1 MQSPFMQH
9 MNDVFA
15 RLRGRTLVTVGVVW
29 GVFLVLGLLCV
40 FGAIKLPGS
49 GKIPDAGSATN
60 TPGSSTAQSTSAAET
75 TLPPSDTPQAT
86 TTVAITL
93 PTPTSTPGTVLNGEA
108 GTGLPWGAFGYGIA
122 AHGISMPYYTM
133 DQIKGQLGM
142 NWVKQQVRWDHF
154 SAGPDQMDWSG
165 YDAMVDA
172 ASERGLKVMMSVV
185 GAPNWSRTYFDA
197 NPQAAPPDD
206 FSLYARFLGEMV
218 ERYHGK
224 IHAIEVWNEQNLD
237 REWDTA
243 EGVKADRYVE
253 LLRLAYQTIKSR
265 DSNIIV
271 ISGALSPTGA
281 TFVDEG
287 NANRYTVIDDFVYF
301 QQMIDAGFLSYADCV
316 GAHHN
321 GYNMPPDV
329 AFDEG
334 YNDPDAIFRGPFDS
348 PHHSW
353 SFKSTLFGYHQMI
366 KEAGRNSPLCV
377 TEFGWATSEGLGGV
391 PKQFEFADDNTL
403 AEQAAWD
410 VQSFQ
415 LMREWGFVHL
425 AFLWNL
431 DYSYKGGLGASDP
444 NAPYSILD
452 LQGAARP
459 AYGILGEMV
468 KIP

>member
-1 MQSPFMQH
+1 MQDPFIQH
-9 MNDVFA
+9 VSDLFTQ
-15 RLRGRTLVTVGVVW
+15 LQGKKLLTIGVVW
-29 GVFLVLGLLCV
+29 GALLVLALLCT
-40 FGAIKLPGS
+40 FGTIKLPGS
-49 GKIPDAGSATN
+49 GRSPAVTTEIPQD
-60 TPGSSTAQSTSAAET
+60 STSQPTDAVET
-75 TLPPSDTPQAT
+75 PLPDEPTPLATKLDTI
-86 TTVAITL
+86 VL
-93 PTPTSTPGTVLNGEA
+93 PTPTSTPQSDFSGEG
-108 GTGLPWGAFGYGIA
+108 GTGLPWGEFGYGIA

-133 DQIKGQLGM
+133 DQIKEHLGM

-154 SAGPDQMDWSG
+154 SSGPDQMDWSG

-172 ASERGLKVMMSVV
+172 ANERDLKVMMSVV
-185 GAPNWSRTYFDA
+185 GSPNWARTYFDA

-206 FSLYARFLGEMV
+206 FSLYARFLGELV
-218 ERYHGK
+218 DRYNGK

-243 EGVKADRYVE
+243 DGVQAKKYVE
-253 LLRLAYQTIKSR
+253 LLRLAYQAIKSR
-265 DSNIIV
+265 DSSIIV
-271 ISGALSPTGA
+271 ISGALSPTGV
-281 TFVDEG
+281 TSVDDA
-287 NANRYTVIDDFVYF
+287 NPNRYTVIDDFVYF

-316 GAHHN
+316 GVHHN

-334 YNDPDAIFRGPFDS
+334 YNDPDALFRGPFDS

-353 SFKSTLFGYHQMI
+353 SFKSTLFGYRDMI
-366 KEAGRNSPLCV
+366 NAVERTTPLCI
-377 TEFGWATSEGLGGV
+377 TEFGWATSEGLGGT
-391 PKQFEFADDNTL
+391 PQEFEFAEDNTQ

-431 DYSYKGGLGASDP
+431 DYSYKGGLGATDP

-459 AYGILGEMV
+459 AYGALGEMV

>member
-1 MQSPFMQH
+1 MMQNPFVQH
-9 MNDVFA
+9 MNDIFES
-15 RLRGRTLVTVGVVW
+15 LRGRNMVIISVIWIIL
-29 GVFLVLGLLCV
+29 LILGLLCT

-49 GKIPDAGSATN
+49 VTKTEIPTIVSTPGSATQPVN
-60 TPGSSTAQSTSAAET
+60 ATATQQSEGE
-75 TLPPSDTPQAT
+75 TPQAT
-86 TTVAITL
+86 TPGTITL
-93 PTPTSTPGTVLNGEA
+93 PTPTPTAESGGETVPA
-108 GTGLPWGAFGYGIA
+108 LPWGEFGYGIA

-154 SAGPDQMDWSG
+154 SSGPDQMDWSG

-172 ASERGLKVMMSVV
+172 ASERGLKVLMSVV

-206 FSLYARFLGEMV
+206 YSVYARFLGELV
-218 ERYHGK
+218 DRYKGK

-243 EGVKADRYVE
+243 EGVIAKKYVE
-253 LLRLAYQTIKSR
+253 LLRLAYQAIKSR
-265 DSNIIV
+265 DASIIV

-281 TFVDEG
+281 TWVDDA
-287 NANRYTVIDDFVYF
+287 NPNRYIVIDDFVYF
-301 QQMIDAGFLSYADCV
+301 QQMIDTGFLSYADCV
-316 GAHHN
+316 GVHHN

-329 AFDEG
+329 EFDEG
-334 YNDPDAIFRGPFDS
+334 YNDPTAIFRGPFDS

-353 SFKSTLFGYHQMI
+353 SFKSTLFGYHDMI
-366 KEAGRNSPLCV
+366 LAAGRNTPLCI
-377 TEFGWATSEGLGGV
+377 TEFGWASSEGLGGT
-391 PKQFEFADDNTL
+391 PQGFEFASDNTQ

-415 LMREWGFVHL
+415 LMREWGFVYL

-431 DYSYKGGLGASDP
+431 DYSYKGGLGITDP
-444 NAPYSILD
+444 NTPYSILD
-452 LQGAARP
+452 LEGAARP
-459 AYGILGEMV
+459 AYGALGEMA